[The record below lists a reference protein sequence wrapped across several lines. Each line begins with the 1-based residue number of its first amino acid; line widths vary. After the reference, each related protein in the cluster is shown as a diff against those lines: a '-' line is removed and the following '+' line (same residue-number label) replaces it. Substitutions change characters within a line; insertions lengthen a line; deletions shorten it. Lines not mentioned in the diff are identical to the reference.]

1 MESDSFIGIK
11 IGGYT
16 IKEQIGKGCIGRV
29 FRAYNKNYGNRA
41 IKLVPYENVSKKP
54 TWKQEITKVTR
65 LENTEGVVRF
75 HNQGYKT
82 IAGKKY
88 IYMMWDYIE
97 GETLKSIIDNKKVTI
112 QMIVDIIEGT
122 LGVFH
127 ACNALNIQHSDFHSG
142 NIIIENPDPRN
153 INVNHRR
160 VFITDFGY
168 GIISPDVVSEEIM
181 DDYKGFARI
190 IQECISSIDMHT
202 LEKEDRKKYLV
213 LKSQFP
219 KLLYENNRTEGEYVR
234 NPYQLRQE
242 LYNLFNKTDNTQ
254 HRQKSIGDYLVAEYL
269 GDRYDDWDS
278 LYAPVF
284 LAKEDLF
291 DRNIC
296 VLTGIRGC
304 GKTTIF
310 MRVSYDLKN
319 KLGKAGIQG
328 EDGFIGFYLNART
341 IVEAFPWLPS
351 EKYDDARK
359 QVINYFN
366 LKWTIQILEW
376 LRSEADKYKDLD
388 YSWVCSFFMSYL
400 EDCSFTSTSNIGI
413 INTAIS
419 GCESALLRC
428 KLGERYMPD
437 VPWAFSDY
445 DYLEIF
451 VKTIKNNC
459 FFANQKDFFLFF
471 DDYSSPMISEC
482 TQKILN
488 WIIFRRTSSVFFK
501 VSTES
506 IESFIKLGP
515 NDKHL
520 EENNDYKVIDL
531 GVKSILNKDVN
542 KDIISAIFD
551 RRIKR
556 SDIFAKYDTNLD
568 ELLGNNNIKN
578 TERAQTIRDNESK
591 NLYYGTGVFYDI
603 WSSDIRELIKI
614 FSSMV
619 SAQCEAGD
627 IDKRIEYVRLNKVNT
642 PDNPVIQQKTQ
653 DKMFR
658 FAGGSYLNLLKTV
671 MNPCNNHGHKTETK
685 NKDIIEETYGEH
697 LFKISSALHQILSY
711 DLKNK
716 TSKNQEQ
723 SPPKQA
729 RRIEIS
735 DGSIF
740 GRLTPVAECYF
751 SGLVRYGFFVN
762 DPRGKSVRGSVATR
776 LYLRSM
782 LIPFFNITFSKRD
795 SITLTCDEFNE
806 LLMMPDNFVNT
817 YKKKG
822 DNFEQ
827 QKLFGEWS
835 E

>member
-1 MESDSFIGIK
+1 MESDSFIGK
-11 IGGYT
+11 IIRGYK
-16 IKEQIGKGCIGRV
+16 IKEPIGKGFYGKVYRGE
-29 FRAYNKNYGNRA
+29 RKNYGNRA
-41 IKLVPYENVSKKP
+41 IKFVPEEMVLKKP
-54 TWKQEITKVTR
+54 TWEQEITKVVK
-65 LENTEGVVRF
+65 LEHTEGVVRYHDHGF
-75 HNQGYKT
+75 KE
-82 IAGKKY
+82 ISGKRYLY
-88 IYMMWDYIE
+88 IMWDYIQ
-97 GETLKSIIDNKKVTI
+97 GETLKSIIDDKKVTI
-112 QMIVDIIEGT
+112 QMIVDIIERT

-127 ACNALNIQHSDFHSG
+127 ACNESNIQHGDFHSG

-168 GIISPDVVSEEIM
+168 GIISPNVVSEEIM

-202 LEKEDRKKYLV
+202 LEREDRKKYSV
-213 LKSQFP
+213 LKNQFP
-219 KLLYENNRTEGEYVR
+219 KLLYEDNKTEGEYVR
-234 NPYQLRQE
+234 NPSLLLRE
-242 LYNLFNKTDNTQ
+242 LYTLFNITDNAQ
-254 HRQKSIGDYLVAEYL
+254 KRQKSVGDYLVAEYL
-269 GDRYDDWDS
+269 GDRYDDWKS
-278 LYAPVF
+278 LYSPVF
-284 LAKEDLF
+284 LAKNDLF

-304 GKTTIF
+304 GKTTVF

-319 KLGKAGIQG
+319 KLGNANVPG

-341 IVEAFPWLPS
+341 IAEAFPWLPS

-376 LRSEADKYKDLD
+376 LRSEADNYKDLD
-388 YSWVCSFFMSYL
+388 YSWVCSFFKTYL
-400 EDCSFTSTSNIGI
+400 KDCSFTSTSNIGI
-413 INTAIS
+413 INTVIS
-419 GCESALLRC
+419 GCESALFSC
-428 KLGERYMPD
+428 KLGDRYRPD
-437 VPWAFSDY
+437 LPWAFSDY

-451 VKTIKNNC
+451 IKTISNNC
-459 FFANQKDFFLFF
+459 FFAKEKDFYLFF
-471 DDYSSPMISEC
+471 DDYSSPMINEC

-488 WIIFRRTSSVFFK
+488 WIIFRRTSSIFFK

-520 EENNDYKVIDL
+520 EENNDYKLIDL
-531 GVKSILNKDVN
+531 GIKSILNKDVN
-542 KDIISAIFD
+542 KDIISDIFN
-551 RRIKR
+551 RRIER
-556 SDIFAKYDTNLD
+556 SDIFAKYNTNLD
-568 ELLGNNNIKN
+568 ELLGNNNIRN
-578 TERAQTIRDNESK
+578 TERARTIKESEIK

-619 SAQCEAGD
+619 STQDEAED
-627 IDKRIEYVRLNKVNT
+627 IKKRIEDVRLNNVNT
-642 PDNPVIQQKTQ
+642 PDNPVIQQKIQ

-671 MNPCNNHGHKTETK
+671 MNPCNNHGHKAETK
-685 NKDIIEETYGEH
+685 KEDNSETYGEH
-697 LFKISSALHQILSY
+697 LFKISSALQQILNY
-711 DLKNK
+711 ELKNK
-716 TSKNQEQ
+716 TSKNQKQ
-723 SPPKQA
+723 SPPKLA

-740 GRLTPVAECYF
+740 GRLNPAAECYF
-751 SGLVRYGFFVN
+751 SGLVRYGFFVH

-782 LIPFFNITFSKRD
+782 LIPFFNITFSRRD
-795 SITLTCDEFNE
+795 SISLTCDEFGE
-806 LLMMPDNFVNT
+806 LLLKPDNFVNK
-817 YKKKG
+817 YKNKG
-822 DNFEQ
+822 DKSEQ
-827 QKLFGEWS
+827 QKLTDDEWS